1 MFPAL
6 VFTLRSLCASLLS
19 KDRLSGPIHPQA
31 KVIWLSPDELPDHLL
46 RDLGILDGNR
56 SDRETSHPAAASC
69 PTAGISSIRDALGGI
84 GGGIVTTAVCRIR
97 VLHDHD

>member
-31 KVIWLSPDELPDHLL
+31 KVISLGRDELPDYLL
-46 RDLGILDGNR
+46 RDLGIFDGNR
-56 SDRETSHPAAASC
+56 SDRESCHPAAASR
-69 PTAGISSIRDALGGI
+69 PSRRQVINLRLPWLQEWGNP
-84 GGGIVTTAVCRIR
+84 
-97 VLHDHD
+97 